1 MIGFILVIHLGAHA
15 GEPTIVA
22 SASADVQRL
31 TRREARQLFTLRRQV
46 WDNGRPVQ
54 LVLPPPDSSEMT
66 WLSNDVLG
74 LPPDVYQR
82 FLAEQSYR
90 SGDVVP
96 PRANAS
102 GVAEAITN
110 AGDTVGVLS
119 VVSTPTD
126 PPCVPVALDGS

>member
-1 MIGFILVIHLGAHA
+1 MIGFILAVGLTAHA

-22 SASADVQRL
+22 SASADVQSL

-46 WDNGRPVQ
+46 WENGRPVQ
-54 LVLPPPDSSEMT
+54 LVLPPPDSSEMA
-66 WLSNDVLG
+66 WLSNHVLG

-90 SGDVVP
+90 SGDLVP

-102 GVAEAITN
+102 GVAKAITE
-110 AGDTVGVLS
+110 AGDTAGVVS
-119 VVSTPTD
+119 VVPTPTD
-126 PPCVPVALDGS
+126 PPFVPVALEGS